1 MEAKKEN
8 WRHDLESEIIQKAQ
22 DGDTEAF
29 ENLMT
34 AHQTQIFQLAYR
46 MLDNRDDALDVVQEA
61 FYRAW
66 RSLKKFRGESSF
78 RLWVETIATRLC
90 ISKYRK
96 KRVFIGIE
104 EIIGLGSKP
113 NWDDEID
120 ADKYRKAIA
129 SALKRLTAR
138 ERMAFVLRM
147 EEKYSTEEV
156 AKVMNISKG
165 TVKTLLHRAKEKM
178 KKFLRTNLLDEFGS
192 IKNE

>member
-1 MEAKKEN
+1 
-8 WRHDLESEIIQKAQ
+8 
-22 DGDTEAF
+22 
-29 ENLMT
+29 
-34 AHQTQIFQLAYR
+34 
-46 MLDNRDDALDVVQEA
+46 
-61 FYRAW
+61 
-66 RSLKKFRGESSF
+66 
-78 RLWVETIATRLC
+78 
-90 ISKYRK
+90 
-96 KRVFIGIE
+96 VFIGIE

>member
-1 MEAKKEN
+1 M
-8 WRHDLESEIIQKAQ
+8 ESEIIQKAQ